1 MTRSPIRVQGNE
13 RPLLDIF
20 SAGRAGPPSRLHFSR
35 AQIEQIARTVRRTPE
50 VMVKVTGGGGS
61 SGAVSA
67 HFGYISRH
75 GELEIETDEGER
87 IPKEEQKEFL
97 EDWHLELTA
106 GQYRAGRDGKQ
117 EARKV
122 KLVHKI
128 VLSMPAPTPPEKV
141 LAAAR
146 MFAREKFALQH
157 RYAMVLHTD
166 QAHPHVHMVVKAEGE
181 HGRRLHVDKE
191 TLREWREDF
200 ARMMREQGVAAN
212 ATPRVARGQSRH
224 ATKDSICRAQ
234 RRGASTALRDRVASV
249 VKELK
254 ETGTIRDSGRRKLVE
269 TRKAVVDGW
278 MRAADVLDRQGE
290 ISLAGDVRYFAKQLP
305 PILTDRERIAAGI
318 LSAFSRRRAA
328 SRMEKGAR
336 SGVRQDV
343 RGLDSI

>member
-1 MTRSPIRVQGNE
+1 MTRRPFRVQGND

-20 SAGRAGPPSRLHFSR
+20 SFGRAGPQARLHFSR

-50 VMVKVTGGGGS
+50 VMVKVTGGGTSG
-61 SGAVSA
+61 GAVSA
-67 HFGYISRH
+67 HFGYVSRH

-87 IPKEEQKEFL
+87 IPKEAQKEFL

-146 MFAREKFALQH
+146 TFAREKFALQH

-166 QAHPHVHMVVKAEGE
+166 QPHPHVHMVVKAEGE
-181 HGRRLHVDKE
+181 HGRRLHIDKE
-191 TLREWREDF
+191 MLREWREDF

-212 ATPRVARGQSRH
+212 ATPRVARGRNKAS
-224 ATKDSICRAQ
+224 TKDAIYRAQ
-234 RRGASTALRDRVASV
+234 RRGASTAMRDNVASV
-249 VKELK
+249 VEELK
-254 ETGTIRDSGRRKLVE
+254 ETGTVRDPGRKKLVE
-269 TRKAVVDGW
+269 TRKAVVGSW
-278 MRAADVLDRQGE
+278 MRAAEILDRQGE
-290 ISLAGDVRYFAKQLP
+290 ISLAGDVRYFVKQLP
-305 PILTDRERIAAGI
+305 PVLTERERIATGVIARLHANRAGKDD
-318 LSAFSRRRAA
+318 RA
-328 SRMEKGAR
+328 EAR
-336 SGVRQDV
+336 SAAQELVR
-343 RGLDSI
+343 

>member
-1 MTRSPIRVQGNE
+1 MTRRPIRVPGSG

-20 SAGRAGPPSRLHFSR
+20 SAGRAGTQSRLHFSR
-35 AQIEQIARTVRRTPE
+35 AQIEQIARTVRQTPE

-87 IPKEEQKEFL
+87 IPKESQKEFL

-106 GQYRAGRDGKQ
+106 GQYRAPRDGKQ

-157 RYAMVLHTD
+157 RYALVLHTD
-166 QAHPHVHMVVKAEGE
+166 QPHPHVHMVVKAEGE
-181 HGRRLHVDKE
+181 HGRRLHIDKE
-191 TLREWREDF
+191 MLREWREDF

-212 ATPRVARGQSRH
+212 ATPRVARGRSRGM
-224 ATKDSICRAQ
+224 TKDSIYRVQ
-234 RRGASTALRDRVASV
+234 RRGASITFREQLASV

-254 ETGTIRDSGRRKLVE
+254 ETGTIRDPNRKKLLE
-269 TRKAVVDGW
+269 TREAVIHSW
-278 MRAADVLDRQGE
+278 MCAADLLDRQGE
-290 ISLAGDVRYFAKQLP
+290 VSLAGDVRYFAKHLP
-305 PILTDRERIAAGI
+305 PVLTDRERTAAGI
-318 LSAFSRRRAA
+318 LGYVEWRRAA
-328 SRMEKGAR
+328 SLTEQ
-336 SGVRQDV
+336 VRVDEYDMT
-343 RGLDSI
+343 R

>member
-1 MTRSPIRVQGNE
+1 
-13 RPLLDIF
+13 
-20 SAGRAGPPSRLHFSR
+20 
-35 AQIEQIARTVRRTPE
+35 
-50 VMVKVTGGGGS
+50 VKVTGGGAS

-87 IPKEEQKEFL
+87 IPKEGQKEFL

-106 GQYRAGRDGKQ
+106 GQYRAPRDGKQ

-146 MFAREKFALQH
+146 TFAREKFGAQH

-166 QAHPHVHMVVKAEGE
+166 QPHPHVHMVVKAEGE

-191 TLREWREDF
+191 MLREWREDF

-212 ATPRVARGQSRH
+212 ATPRVARGRNKGS
-224 ATKDSICRAQ
+224 TKDPIYRAQ
-234 RRGASTALRDRVASV
+234 RRGASTALSDTVASV

-254 ETGTIRDSGRRKLVE
+254 ETGTIRDPGRKKLVE
-269 TRKAVVDGW
+269 TRKGVGASW
-278 MRAADVLDRQGE
+278 MRAADILDRQGE
-290 ISLAGDVRYFAKQLP
+290 ISLAGDVRYFVKHLP
-305 PILTDRERIAAGI
+305 PVLTERERIATGI
-318 LSAFSRRRAA
+318 I
-328 SRMEKGAR
+328 AR
-336 SGVRQDV
+336 LDANRDAKADLRTVRVTNQELV
-343 RGLDSI
+343 R

>member
-1 MTRSPIRVQGNE
+1 MTRRPIRVQGND

-20 SAGRAGPPSRLHFSR
+20 SAGRAGPQSRLHFSD
-35 AQIEQIARTVRRTPE
+35 AQIEQIARTVRRTAE
-50 VMVKVTGGGGS
+50 VMVKVTGGGTS
-61 SGAVSA
+61 AGAVSA
-67 HFGYISRH
+67 HVGYISRH

-87 IPKEEQKEFL
+87 IPKEAQKEFL

-146 MFAREKFALQH
+146 TFAREKFALQH

-166 QAHPHVHMVVKAEGE
+166 QPHPHVHMVVKAEGE
-181 HGRRLHVDKE
+181 HGRRLHIDKE

-212 ATPRVARGQSRH
+212 ATPRVARGRNKGSM
-224 ATKDSICRAQ
+224 KDPIYRAQ
-234 RRGASTALRDRVASV
+234 RRGASTSLRDQVGSV
-249 VKELK
+249 VEELQK
-254 ETGTIRDSGRRKLVE
+254 TGTVRDPRRKKLVE
-269 TRKAVVDGW
+269 TRKAVVDSW
-278 MRAADVLDRQGE
+278 MRAADTLDRQGE
-290 ISLAGDVRYFAKQLP
+290 ISLAGDVRYFVKHLP
-305 PILTDRERIAAGI
+305 PVLTERERIATGIIARLHANRAGKDDTTV
-318 LSAFSRRRAA
+318 ARAPNL
-328 SRMEKGAR
+328 EL
-336 SGVRQDV
+336 VR
-343 RGLDSI
+343 

>member
-1 MTRSPIRVQGNE
+1 MTRRPIRVQGSG

-20 SAGRAGPPSRLHFSR
+20 SAGRAGTQARLHFSR

-50 VMVKVTGGGGS
+50 VMVKVTGGGAS

-87 IPKEEQKEFL
+87 IPKEAQKEFL

-146 MFAREKFALQH
+146 MFAREKFAVQH
-157 RYAMVLHTD
+157 RYALVLHTD

-181 HGRRLHVDKE
+181 DGRRLHIDKE
-191 TLREWREDF
+191 MLREWREDF
-200 ARMMREQGVAAN
+200 ARMMRDQGIAAN
-212 ATPRVARGQSRH
+212 ATPRVARGRNKGS
-224 ATKDSICRAQ
+224 AKDPIYRAQ
-234 RRGASTALRDRVASV
+234 RRGASTALRDNVASV

-254 ETGTIRDSGRRKLVE
+254 ETGTVRDPARKKLVE
-269 TRKAVVDGW
+269 TRKAVVDSW
-278 MRAADVLDRQGE
+278 MRAAAMLDLQGE
-290 ISLAGDVRYFAKQLP
+290 MSLAGDVRYFVKRLP
-305 PILTDRERIAAGI
+305 PLLTDRERVAAGI
-318 LSAFSRRRAA
+318 LSQLDRRCTPWPLERAIA
-328 SRMEKGAR
+328 AE
-336 SGVRQDV
+336 QDIT
-343 RGLDSI
+343 R

>member
-1 MTRSPIRVQGNE
+1 MTRRPIRVRGSG

-20 SAGRAGPPSRLHFSR
+20 SAGRAGTQPRLHFSR

-87 IPKEEQKEFL
+87 IPKEAQKEFL

-106 GQYRAGRDGKQ
+106 GQYRAPRDGKQ

-128 VLSMPAPTPPEKV
+128 VFSMPAPTPPEKV

-146 MFAREKFALQH
+146 KFARERFAVQH
-157 RYAMVLHTD
+157 RYALVLHTD
-166 QAHPHVHMVVKAEGE
+166 QSHPHVHMVVKAEGE
-181 HGRRLHVDKE
+181 DGRRLHVDKE
-191 TLREWREDF
+191 MLREWREDF

-212 ATPRVARGQSRH
+212 ATPRVARGRNKGS
-224 ATKDSICRAQ
+224 TKDPIYQAQ
-234 RRGASTALRDRVASV
+234 RRGASTALRSRVTSV
-249 VKELK
+249 VEELK
-254 ETGTIRDSGRRKLVE
+254 RTGTVRDPRRKKLVD
-269 TRKAVVDGW
+269 TRRDIVEGW
-278 MRAADVLDRQGE
+278 IHAADILDRQGE
-290 ISLAGDVRYFAKQLP
+290 ISLAGDVRHFAKNLP
-305 PILTDRERIAAGI
+305 PVLTDRERIASGI
-318 LSAFSRRRAA
+318 LMHLNVQRAPFPSETA
-328 SRMEKGAR
+328 EVAEYSLTR
-336 SGVRQDV
+336 
-343 RGLDSI
+343 

>member
-1 MTRSPIRVQGNE
+1 MTRRPFRVQGND

-20 SAGRAGPPSRLHFSR
+20 SVGRAGTQSRLHFSP
-35 AQIEQIARTVRRTPE
+35 AQIEQIARTVRPTPE
-50 VMVKVTGGGGS
+50 VMVKVTGGGTS
-61 SGAVSA
+61 AGAVSA

-87 IPKEEQKEFL
+87 IPKEAQKEFL

-146 MFAREKFALQH
+146 TFAREKFALQY

-166 QAHPHVHMVVKAEGE
+166 QPHPHVHMVVKAEGE
-181 HGRRLHVDKE
+181 HGRRLHIDKE
-191 TLREWREDF
+191 MLREWREDF

-212 ATPRVARGQSRH
+212 ATPRVARGRNKGT
-224 ATKDSICRAQ
+224 TKDPIYRAQ
-234 RRGASTALRDRVASV
+234 RRGASSALRRQVNSV
-249 VKELK
+249 VKELR
-254 ETGTIRDSGRRKLVE
+254 ETGTVRDPNRKRLVA
-269 TRKAVVDGW
+269 TRKAVVDSW
-278 MRAADVLDRQGE
+278 MQAAEILDRQGE
-290 ISLAGDVRYFAKQLP
+290 RRRSQLREALTAG
-305 PILTDRERIAAGI
+305 TDRQ
-318 LSAFSRRRAA
+318 RAYC
-328 SRMEKGAR
+328 
-336 SGVRQDV
+336 SGNTAP
-343 RGLDSI
+343 L

>member
-1 MTRSPIRVQGNE
+1 MTRRPIRVQGSG

-20 SAGRAGPPSRLHFSR
+20 SAGRAGAQPRLHFSR
-35 AQIEQIARTVRRTPE
+35 AEIEQIARTVRRTPE
-50 VMVKVTGGGGS
+50 VMVKVTGGGAS

-146 MFAREKFALQH
+146 MFAREKFALQR
-157 RYAMVLHTD
+157 RYALVLHTD

-181 HGRRLHVDKE
+181 DGRRLHIDKE

-212 ATPRVARGQSRH
+212 ATPRVARGRNKGSTR
-224 ATKDSICRAQ
+224 DPIYRAQ
-234 RRGASTALRDRVASV
+234 RRGASTVLRDNVASV
-249 VKELK
+249 VEELK
-254 ETGTIRDSGRRKLVE
+254 KTGTVRDLARKKLVE
-269 TRKAVVDGW
+269 TRKAVVDSW
-278 MRAADVLDRQGE
+278 MRAAEILDRQGE
-290 ISLAGDVRYFAKQLP
+290 ISLAGDVRYFVKYLP
-305 PILTDRERIAAGI
+305 PVLTERERIATGI
-318 LSAFSRRRAA
+318 IDRLHANRAA
-328 SRMEKGAR
+328 QSAHGTGRATDQEL
-336 SGVRQDV
+336 VR
-343 RGLDSI
+343 